1 MTQYRMKCPNKAC
14 GHTATME
21 ATSSGGYVKKHFV
34 DLNKSKN
41 SFGAGEPQ
49 LLFRCPK
56 CNHRWRV
63 RVNQV
68 RPV

>member
-1 MTQYRMKCPNKAC
+1 
-14 GHTATME
+14 ME

-49 LLFRCPK
+49 LLFRCPQ

-68 RPV
+68 RPG